1 MDTYSELVSDTAP
14 ASGSTQPKPSLEDPL
29 WYKDAIIYQVHVK
42 AFYDSNGDGIGDFRG
57 LTEKLDY
64 IRDLGVNTLW
74 LLPFYPSPL
83 KDDGYDIADYH
94 GVHPDYGTLADFRH
108 FIREA
113 HRRHLK
119 VITELVINHTSDQHP
134 WFQAARRAPPNSSK
148 RNYYVWSDSD
158 KKWPETRI
166 IFTDTEKSNWAWDP
180 VAGAYYW
187 HRFFSHQPD
196 LNFANPNVIRAV
208 VRVMRYWL
216 DMGVDGMR
224 LDAIPYLCERD
235 GTNNENLPET
245 HEVLKYIRSELD
257 ARYHN
262 RFLLAEVNQWPEDV
276 REYFGNGDECHMA
289 YHFPLMPR
297 IYMAVAE
304 EDRHPIVD
312 IMSQTPD
319 IPDNCQWAIFLRNHD
334 ELTLEMVTERERDY
348 MYRTY
353 AADKRMRVNVGIR
366 RRLTPLMEN
375 NRRKIE
381 LLKSLLLSTIG
392 SPILYY
398 GDEIGMGDNVFLGDR
413 HGVRTPMQW
422 SPDRNAGFSRADPQ
436 SLYLPPIMDAVYGF
450 QSVNVEAQSRSPSSP
465 LQWMRRLIAVRSA
478 HPAFGRGSLRF
489 IHPGNRK
496 ILAYV
501 REYQDEIILC
511 VANLSRSSQP
521 VELDLRAYKGR
532 IPVEMLGRTPFPPI
546 GELPYLLTLPA
557 WGFYWF
563 VLATD
568 AKVPEWHD
576 ERPVPV
582 ELPVLVIPEGLR
594 ALFASRPSAP
604 SDIRGLMAARVRT
617 MLERQILPD
626 FLAARRWYAGK
637 GRTIASAR
645 LAEQDEWN
653 TPSGSWLL
661 GFAQVEFTDGETQN
675 YALPLALAWEDS
687 DSERLPALRY
697 CTLAQVRQHA
707 RVGVVYDAFWDS
719 GFCRS
724 VVKAMGGDLVLPLH
738 SGRLVFTHTGAFAE
752 AAGVEVI
759 SARHPAFEQSNS
771 IVILDE
777 KLVLKCYRR
786 LRQGINPEIE
796 VGRYLTD
803 VSPFPHIA
811 PVLGALQFC
820 DDAGRPTALAVLQ
833 RYVHNQGS
841 GWNYVI
847 EYLQR
852 YLDHQLTLAPAESD
866 AVATSAA
873 TADGA
878 VSATV
883 APASRPAAHAT
894 SASAAL
900 AAASAIAS
908 DALTPHASFLTLV
921 GMIGQR
927 TGELHV
933 ALAATTGDPAF
944 DPEPVSADDT
954 AAWIAAVVADVD
966 QTFDQLSRRLGD
978 LAPPVRA
985 AADRLLTMRPN
996 LHDRLATLAP
1006 RAPTFTK
1013 TRFHGDFH
1021 LGQLL
1026 VVEHDFVIVDF
1037 EGEPYR
1043 PLEERRRKH
1052 SPLRDV
1058 AGMLRSFSYA
1068 AAIALDEATSDRP
1081 GERARAAAHM
1091 SRWERETSAAFLA
1104 AYSRAVRGASS
1115 YPADPADVARLLEL
1129 FVLEKALYEVRYEIG
1144 SRPEWVRIPIAGLLE
1159 HMQSTVATQ

>member
-1 MDTYSELVSDTAP
+1 MDTYTELVASTASV
-14 ASGSTQPKPSLEDPL
+14 SGSPQPKPALDDSL

-94 GVHPDYGTLADFRH
+94 GVHPDYGMLADFRH

-113 HRRHLK
+113 HRRDLK

-134 WFQAARRAPPNSSK
+134 WFQAARRAPPHSSK
-148 RNYYVWSDSD
+148 RNYYVWSDDD

-166 IFTDTEKSNWAWDP
+166 IFTDTEKSNWSWDP

-245 HEVLKYIRSELD
+245 HEVLKYIRTELD

-312 IMSQTPD
+312 ILSQTPD
-319 IPDNCQWAIFLRNHD
+319 IPENCQWAVFLRNHD

-381 LLKSLLLSTIG
+381 LVNSLLLSTIG
-392 SPILYY
+392 SPVLYY
-398 GDEIGMGDNVFLGDR
+398 GDEIGMGDNFYLGDR

-436 SLYLPPIMDAVYGF
+436 SLYLPPIMDAVYGY

-465 LQWMRRLIAVRSA
+465 LQWMRRLTAVRSA

-511 VANLSRSSQP
+511 VTNLSRSSQP

-546 GELPYLLTLPA
+546 GELTYLLTLPA

-563 VLATD
+563 VLAVD

-576 ERPVPV
+576 ERPVPA

-594 ALFASRPSAP
+594 ALFASRTNAP

-637 GRTIASAR
+637 GRTIVSAR

-653 TPSGSWLL
+653 TRSGSWLL
-661 GFAQVEFTDGETQN
+661 GFAQVEFTDGETQS

-687 DSERLPALRY
+687 DSERIPALRY

-724 VVKAMGGDLVLPLH
+724 IVNAMGADLVLPLH
-738 SGRLVFTHTGAFAE
+738 SGRLLFTHTGAFAE

-786 LRQGINPEIE
+786 LRQGLNPEIE

-803 VSPFPHIA
+803 ISPFPHIA
-811 PVLGALQFC
+811 PVLGALQFY

-841 GWNYVI
+841 GWNYVT

-852 YLDHQLTLAPAESD
+852 YLDQQLTLVPAEAD
-866 AVATSAA
+866 GPATSAA
-873 TADGA
+873 TTAA
-878 VSATV
+878 AAIS
-883 APASRPAAHAT
+883 PAA
-894 SASAAL
+894 SAVPQGTGGSAAV

-921 GMIGQR
+921 AMIGQR

-933 ALAATTGDPAF
+933 ALAATAGDPAF
-944 DPEPVSADDT
+944 DPEPVSVDDI

-978 LAPPVRA
+978 LAPAVRA
-985 AADRLLTMRPN
+985 AAERLLAMRPN
-996 LHDRLATLAP
+996 LHHRLSALAP

-1037 EGEPYR
+1037 EGEPFR
-1043 PLEERRRKH
+1043 PLDERRRKH

-1058 AGMLRSFSYA
+1058 AGMLRSFGYA
-1068 AAIALDEATSDRP
+1068 AAVALDEATDERPADRP
-1081 GERARAAAHM
+1081 RAAAHLA
-1091 SRWERETSAAFLA
+1091 RWERETSAAFLN
-1104 AYSRAVRGASS
+1104 AYAQAVRGASS
-1115 YPADPADVARLLEL
+1115 YPGEPDDVARLIEL
-1129 FVLEKALYEVRYEIG
+1129 FVLEKALYEVRYELG
-1144 SRPEWVRIPIAGLLE
+1144 ARPDWVRIPIAGLLE
-1159 HMQSTVATQ
+1159 RLQRTAQAAA